1 MQFSRW
7 NLNITCTCNKA
18 ILKLMISAF
27 WFDSF
32 EISLLDAYVKK
43 QPVYDAE
50 QIFALTCIHE
60 FDCNIKELSTKIH
73 FKVNDAFIKQY
84 SDVRCF
90 IKGWIQ
96 TLLREIVKRRDSNFI
111 PRFCKIFEFSQ
122 IFYFLLLVSVQN
134 ESISSN
140 LGP

>member
-50 QIFALTCIHE
+50 QIFALACINE

-96 TLLREIVKRRDSNFI
+96 TLLREIVK
-111 PRFCKIFEFSQ
+111 
-122 IFYFLLLVSVQN
+122 LLLGI
-134 ESISSN
+134 SISRHKDCLDIKSFRIRPFLKKFSHQN
-140 LGP
+140 DFKYFW

>member
-1 MQFSRW
+1 
-7 NLNITCTCNKA
+7 
-18 ILKLMISAF
+18 MISAF

-50 QIFALTCIHE
+50 QIFALTCIYE

-90 IKGWIQ
+90 IKTQSIYTVWCA
-96 TLLREIVKRRDSNFI
+96 NA
-111 PRFCKIFEFSQ
+111 Q
-122 IFYFLLLVSVQN
+122 IAYFTKL
-134 ESISSN
+134 
-140 LGP
+140 

>member
-50 QIFALTCIHE
+50 QIFALACINE
-60 FDCNIKELSTKIH
+60 FDWNIKELSTKIH
-73 FKVNDAFIKQY
+73 FKVNDVFIKQY
-84 SDVRCF
+84 SDIRCF

-96 TLLREIVKRRDSNFI
+96 TLLREMVKNQSYINLTSYSKTTWKRGTINCSVFEI
-111 PRFCKIFEFSQ
+111 ILSFMVPRFQ
-122 IFYFLLLVSVQN
+122 
-134 ESISSN
+134 
-140 LGP
+140 